1 MSRAQTGRPGAT
13 GTLFGTLGSNEG
25 GGRRDAADDR
35 RDLRDTQWWGDLLRG
50 VFGPRKGG
58 ARIIIDAE
66 NAATGS
72 GKTGL
77 AVYLAE
83 RLAHA
88 FGYALEPD
96 DMTLSGAHYLQRWQE
111 HPGESQPSVIVL
123 DELAGAGAGNSRRGM
138 SQQNVDLGKSWQL
151 MRKKRI
157 VSIVTVPHWKKI
169 DKNLRQQADYKL
181 WCRTNPI
188 GYFQPY
194 RVTTLFDD
202 GRAKTQ
208 GYEDVGRISFPNLDA
223 QEDPYFAALDQKKD
237 ELLDSGSLDADSL
250 TEENDEQVDP
260 EEVRKEAVAD
270 AAQAARNVGIT
281 ATDLAEQDEFPFGST
296 WIYKHTETPAE
307 T

>member
-1 MSRAQTGRPGAT
+1 MSRTQQRGLFDRLTGSDGEPRQDG
-13 GTLFGTLGSNEG
+13 GT
-25 GGRRDAADDR
+25 DDR
-35 RDLRDTQWWGDLLRG
+35 GLRDSKWWGELLNG
-50 VFGPRKGG
+50 VYGPRKGG

-77 AVYLAE
+77 AVYLAQ
-83 RLAHA
+83 RLAQT
-88 FGYALEPD
+88 FGYQLEAD
-96 DMTLSGAHYLQRWQE
+96 DLTLSGAHYLQRWQE
-111 HPGESQPSVIVL
+111 HPGKDQPSVLVL
-123 DELAGAGAGNSRRGM
+123 DEVAGAGAGNSRRGM

-157 VSIVTVPHWKKI
+157 VSFVTVPHWKKI

-208 GYEDVGRISFPNLDA
+208 GYDDVGRISFPNLDA
-223 QEDPYFAALDQKKD
+223 RDNPFFDALDRKKD

-260 EEVRKEAVAD
+260 EQVRKEAVAD

-281 ATDLAEQDEFPFGST
+281 ATDLAEEDEFPFGST
-296 WIYKHTETPAE
+296 WIYNHTETPAE

>member
-13 GTLFGTLGSNEG
+13 GALFGTLGGDEG

-66 NAATGS
+66 NTATGS

-223 QEDPYFAALDQKKD
+223 QEDPFFDALDQKKD

-250 TEENDEQVDP
+250 AEENDEQRDP
-260 EEVRKEAVAD
+260 EE
-270 AAQAARNVGIT
+270 AARQQKIKDAQRGRNNDHTVEEVAAIVGMS
-281 ATDLAEQDEFPFGST
+281 EGWVSNN
-296 WIYKHTETPAE
+296 TENAKKIA
-307 T
+307 